1 MIYHGWTLTSK
12 LLFKDVLSNAIKP
25 YAFMASD
32 CPLILSIENHCSKDQ
47 QDKMA
52 EYFVKILGDLLW
64 KEPVDES
71 LTALPSPEFFKNKI
85 LIKAKKVKLTA
96 TGSIDTHDDI
106 SNFDGNHSRKSSQKS
121 TQNKRYSDEVD
132 ITKTSI
138 LTKSRALS
146 NLVNYTEAVK
156 FTNFEEQRH
165 FWEMSSF
172 EETKV
177 AQFLENESTERQL
190 MEYNCKNLSRIYP
203 KGTRFLSSNLGKHS
217 AFGFISIIIITFMSR
232 SITSLVSWMSNG
244 SIELSRGKHFRFTYR
259 LQNIV

>member
-1 MIYHGWTLTSK
+1 MTSK
-12 LLFKDVLSNAIKP
+12 LLFKDVLSDAIKP
-25 YAFMASD
+25 YAFIASD
-32 CPLILSIENHCSKDQ
+32 YPLILSIENHCSKDQ

-64 KEPVDES
+64 TEQVDS
-71 LTALPSPEFFKNKI
+71 ALTELPSPDYFKRKI

-96 TGSIDTHDDI
+96 TGSIDTYEDPTEIPIIDET
-106 SNFDGNHSRKSSQKS
+106 HSRKGSQKS
-121 TQNKRYSDEVD
+121 NQNKRYSDEVD

-177 AQFLENESTERQL
+177 TQFLENEVTERQL
-190 MEYNCKNLSRIYP
+190 IEYNCKNLSRIYP
-203 KGTRFLSSNLGKHS
+203 KGTRFLSSNLGKS
-217 AFGFISIIIITFMSR
+217 SVFR
-232 SITSLVSWMSNG
+232 SI
-244 SIELSRGKHFRFTYR
+244 
-259 LQNIV
+259 

>member
-1 MIYHGWTLTSK
+1 MTSK
-12 LLFKDVLSNAIKP
+12 LLFKDVLSDAIKP
-25 YAFMASD
+25 YAFIASD
-32 CPLILSIENHCSKDQ
+32 YPLILSIENHCSKDQ

-64 KEPVDES
+64 TEQVDSS
-71 LTALPSPEFFKNKI
+71 LTELPSPDYFKRKI

-96 TGSIDTHDDI
+96 TGSIDTYEDPTEI
-106 SNFDGNHSRKSSQKS
+106 PIIDGTHSRKGSQKS
-121 TQNKRYSDEVD
+121 NQNKRYSDEVD

-177 AQFLENESTERQL
+177 TQLLENETTERQL
-190 MEYNCKNLSRIYP
+190 IEYNCKNLSRIYP
-203 KGTRFLSSNLGKHS
+203 KGTRFLSSNLGKPS
-217 AFGFISIIIITFMSR
+217 ASVYRFI
-232 SITSLVSWMSNG
+232 
-244 SIELSRGKHFRFTYR
+244 
-259 LQNIV
+259 

>member
-1 MIYHGWTLTSK
+1 MTSK
-12 LLFKDVLSNAIKP
+12 LLFKDVLSDAIKP
-25 YAFMASD
+25 YAFIASD
-32 CPLILSIENHCSKDQ
+32 YPLILSIENHCSKDQ

-64 KEPVDES
+64 TEQVDSS
-71 LTALPSPEFFKNKI
+71 LTELPSPVYFKRKI

-96 TGSIDTHDDI
+96 TGSIETYEDPTEIPKIDE
-106 SNFDGNHSRKSSQKS
+106 SHSRKGSQKS
-121 TQNKRYSDEVD
+121 NQNKRYSDEVD

-156 FTNFEEQRH
+156 FTNFEDQRH

-177 AQFLENESTERQL
+177 AQFLENETTERQL
-190 MEYNCKNLSRIYP
+190 IEYNYKNLSRIYP
-203 KGTRFLSSNLGKHS
+203 KGTRFLSSNLGK
-217 AFGFISIIIITFMSR
+217 
-232 SITSLVSWMSNG
+232 
-244 SIELSRGKHFRFTYR
+244 Y
-259 LQNIV
+259 

>member
-1 MIYHGWTLTSK
+1 
-12 LLFKDVLSNAIKP
+12 
-25 YAFMASD
+25 MASD
-32 CPLILSIENHCSKDQ
+32 YPLILSIENHCSKDQ

-64 KEPVDES
+64 KVPVDAS
-71 LTALPSPEFFKNKI
+71 LEALPSPEFFKHKI

-96 TGSIDTHDDI
+96 TGSIDTHDDTEI
-106 SNFDGNHSRKSSQKS
+106 SNFDGNHSRKDFQRS

-177 AQFLENESTERQL
+177 AQFLENEFIERQL
-190 MEYNCKNLSRIYP
+190 VEYNCKNLSRIYP

-217 AFGFISIIIITFMSR
+217 AFRFKYIAIIIFMSR
-232 SITSLVSWMSNG
+232 SIASLVSWMSNG
-244 SIELSRGKHFRFTYR
+244 STEFSRG
-259 LQNIV
+259 NI

>member
-1 MIYHGWTLTSK
+1 MTSK
-12 LLFKDVLSNAIKP
+12 LLFKDVLSDAIKP
-25 YAFMASD
+25 YAFIASD
-32 CPLILSIENHCSKDQ
+32 YPLILSIENHCSKDQ

-52 EYFVKILGDLLW
+52 EYFLKILGDLLW
-64 KEPVDES
+64 TEQVDS
-71 LTALPSPEFFKNKI
+71 TLTELPSPDYFKRKI

-96 TGSIDTHDDI
+96 TGSIDTYEDPTEI
-106 SNFDGNHSRKSSQKS
+106 PIIDGTNSRKGSQKS
-121 TQNKRYSDEVD
+121 NQNKRYSDEVD

-177 AQFLENESTERQL
+177 TQLLENETTEKQL
-190 MEYNCKNLSRIYP
+190 IEYNCKNLSRIYP
-203 KGTRFLSSNLGKHS
+203 KGTRFLSSNLGKPS
-217 AFGFISIIIITFMSR
+217 
-232 SITSLVSWMSNG
+232 V
-244 SIELSRGKHFRFTYR
+244 FRF
-259 LQNIV
+259 I